1 MWGCQRPGRG
11 LEESKGSFSGA
22 WGSAQASLHVTASP
36 PSILPGYHLSRPH
49 PRPQAA
55 IAENRPDAQCWA
67 PRRSF
72 CSGKRLMEC
81 QGSGPISPRI
91 LASAKSSHTLS
102 VVRSLRFHFTTSWR
116 IPGQRM
122 VIPLE
127 LASLPNRRESCS
139 ICCRL
144 PPPSHGCQAS
154 RGHNLGGKL

>member
-1 MWGCQRPGRG
+1 MGLSEAWERLRREQGITFQFLEFSPGIPSCHRITPQHP
-11 LEESKGSFSGA
+11 A
-22 WGSAQASLHVTASP
+22 RVPSLSSP
-36 PSILPGYHLSRPH
+36 PKATGCR
-49 PRPQAA
+49 
-55 IAENRPDAQCWA
+55 AENRPAAQCWA

-102 VVRSLRFHFTTSWR
+102 VVGSLRFHFTTSWR

-127 LASLPNRRESCS
+127 LASLPNRRESCC